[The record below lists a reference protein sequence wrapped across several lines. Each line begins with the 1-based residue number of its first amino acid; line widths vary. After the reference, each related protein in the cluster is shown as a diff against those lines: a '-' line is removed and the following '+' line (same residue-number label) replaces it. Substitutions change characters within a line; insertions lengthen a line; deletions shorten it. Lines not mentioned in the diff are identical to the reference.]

1 MIDVHCHLEQP
12 DYDKDRDEV
21 IEKCRQE
28 LKAVITCA
36 AHPKDF
42 DPTMNLVEKYKGFIF
57 ATVSI
62 HPIYVKE
69 ISEKEKDRWIDKV
82 IENKNKIVGI
92 GEIGLD
98 YYWIKEKGWQ
108 ERQKELF
115 KELIDLAVKLRKP
128 IVIHAREAYED
139 VIKVLEDRVP
149 HYPVDLHMFGENK
162 LVPRVL
168 ENDWFVSMNT
178 IVLRSKKHKKVVR
191 DMPLERLMLETDS
204 PWLGFGKRNT
214 PLAIKQVAKK
224 IAEVKKLD
232 FGEVWRKCG
241 ENAIKFFDLPSSISP
256 E

>member
-21 IEKCRQE
+21 IKNCKQE
-28 LKAVITCA
+28 LKAVVTCA
-36 AHPKDF
+36 AHPKNF
-42 DPTMNLVEKYKGFIF
+42 DPTMSLVEKYKSFVF

-62 HPIYVKE
+62 HPIYIKE

-82 IENKNKIVGI
+82 IENKDKIVGI

-98 YYWIKEKGWQ
+98 YYWIKEKEWQ
-108 ERQKELF
+108 ERQKGLF
-115 KELIDLAVKLRKP
+115 KELINLAVKLKKP

-139 VIKVLEDRVP
+139 VIKILEDHVP

-162 LVPRVL
+162 LAFHVL
-168 ENDWFVSMNT
+168 ENGWFISMNT

-191 DMPLERLMLETDS
+191 DIPLEKLMLETDS

-214 PLAIKQVAKK
+214 PLSIKQVAEK
-224 IAEVKKLD
+224 IAEVKKLG
-232 FGEVWRKCG
+232 FEEVWRKCG
-241 ENAIKFFDLPSSISP
+241 ENAIEFFRLPLNI
-256 E
+256 